1 MGLSGRSKLE
11 ITHTRKGI
19 SDLKASSS
27 RFGRGA
33 RRGGRRVDRQRR
45 RQVLAREASGIGRR
59 LEQAVRVNPD
69 GPVLSRARPTYELA
83 ERSRAIAHGGIGA
96 VLAVA
101 GAVGLTEA
109 INFAVTVLASHRP
122 YWESD
127 HVLNIAINA
136 LCGGVCLED
145 IEARR
150 NDAVFLD
157 ALGVDSL
164 PDPTTAGDFC
174 RRFDTETTMALAEAI
189 NQARL
194 RTWERAG
201 RSFLGQT
208 ARIDADASI
217 VATTGECKH
226 GMDIAYNGIWGY
238 SALVVSLANTK
249 EPLYL
254 DLHGANRPSHEGVI
268 PLYDKSIEL
277 CRAGGFTDILLRGD
291 TDFSLTRHFDR
302 WNDQGVR
309 FVFGYDAKANL
320 VDLAEDQPDGLY
332 NELAARADRAIAASA
347 PDKQRRARPARH
359 KQAIVAERGYRNV
372 ATVGEDITEFT
383 YQPRNTT
390 REYRVV
396 ALRKDLKVTGQGVLF
411 NQFRYF
417 FYITND
423 TRLSADGVVAEA
435 RHRCD
440 QENLIAQ
447 LKAIRALHA
456 PVNNLDANRAYM
468 TMAALAWTLKAWTA
482 LLLPVHPRWADTHNA
497 QRRRLLAMEFRTF
510 RAAIIDIPCQI
521 VRTSRQTRWRILAYN
536 PWLAALFRLADS
548 L

>member
-1 MGLSGRSKLE
+1 V
-11 ITHTRKGI
+11 
-19 SDLKASSS
+19 KANSS
-27 RFGRGA
+27 RSGRGA
-33 RRGGRRVDRQRR
+33 HRAAKGADRQRR
-45 RQVLAREASGIGRR
+45 RRVLAREASGISGR
-59 LEQAVRVNPD
+59 LERAVRVNPD
-69 GPVLSRARPTYELA
+69 GPVLGRSRPTYEMA
-83 ERSRAIAHGGIGA
+83 ERSRAVAHGGIGA
-96 VLAVA
+96 VMAVA
-101 GAVGLTEA
+101 GAVGLAEQ
-109 INFAVTVLASHRP
+109 INSAVRVLASHRP

-127 HVLNIAINA
+127 HVLNIALNA
-136 LCGGVCLED
+136 LCGGVRLED

-174 RRFDTETTMALAEAI
+174 RRFDATTTMSLQEAI
-189 NQARL
+189 NRARL
-194 RTWERAG
+194 QAWKQAG

-217 VATTGECKH
+217 VATTGECKD

-249 EPLYL
+249 EELFL
-254 DLHGANRPSHEGVI
+254 DLHGANRPSHEGVDG
-268 PLYDKSIEL
+268 LYDKAIEL
-277 CRAGGFTDILLRGD
+277 CRDGGFVDILLRGD
-291 TDFSLTRHFDR
+291 TDFSLTANFDR
-302 WNDQGVR
+302 WDDDGVR

-320 VDLAEDQPDGLY
+320 VDLAADQPDDLY
-332 NELAARADRAIAASA
+332 QQLAARAERAIATSA
-347 PDKQRRARPARH
+347 ADKARRARPARH
-359 KQAIVAERGYRNV
+359 KEAIVAERGYKNIR
-372 ATVGEDITEFT
+372 TVGEDITEFT
-383 YQPRNTT
+383 YQPRNCN
-390 REYRVV
+390 RQYRVV
-396 ALRKDLKVTGQGVLF
+396 ALRKDLRVTGQGVLF

-435 RHRCD
+435 RQRCD

-468 TMAALAWTLKAWTA
+468 TMAALAWTLKAWNA

-510 RAAIIDIPCQI
+510 RAAIIDIPAQI
-521 VRTSRQTRWRILAYN
+521 VRSGRQTRWRILAYN
-536 PWLAALFRLADS
+536 PWLGALFRLADN